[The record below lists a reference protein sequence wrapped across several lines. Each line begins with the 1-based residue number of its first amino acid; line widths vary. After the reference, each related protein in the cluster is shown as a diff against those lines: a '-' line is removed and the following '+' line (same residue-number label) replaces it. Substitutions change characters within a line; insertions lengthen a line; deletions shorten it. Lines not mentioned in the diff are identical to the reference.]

1 MIGGLMKVPQANLV
15 RQYESIKSE
24 IDEAVLKVLGSGK
37 YIFWHGNEVKS
48 LETEMA
54 NYCGVKH
61 AIGVASGTDALTLP
75 LRAIGIGP
83 GDKVITTTFTFLA
96 TPEVIANL
104 DAHPVFVDIDPDAYN
119 IDSDKIAECI
129 EKNSSIKAIM
139 PVHLYGQAADM
150 DEIMQ
155 IAKDRNI
162 QVIEDAAQAVGAKY
176 NGRPAGSLGDM
187 AGTSFFPTKN
197 LGAYGDGGMVF
208 TNDDELYEVIASLR
222 VHGVTKKDHQV
233 RLGYNS
239 RLDEIQGAILRVKL
253 KYLDKWNHRRQEI
266 AEIYKE
272 RLNEYVE
279 VPRTKQGRTHIFHQY
294 GIRVRNR
301 DALRNYLKENGIGTG
316 VHYPVP
322 CHLQPAFEYL
332 GYRKDDFPVAEKV
345 AKELISLPIYPDLK
359 DDEVEYVCEIIR
371 KFYKK

>member
-1 MIGGLMKVPQANLV
+1 MKVAQANLI

-24 IDEAVLKVLGSGK
+24 IDEAVLRVLGSGK

-48 LETEMA
+48 FEAEMA

-75 LRAIGIGP
+75 LRAIGIGS
-83 GDKVITTTFTFLA
+83 GDKVITTSFTFLA

-104 DAHPVFVDIDPDAYN
+104 GARPVFVDIDSNTYN
-119 IDSDKIAECI
+119 IDPEKIGECI
-129 EKNSSIKAIM
+129 EKNLPIKAIM
-139 PVHLYGQAADM
+139 PVHLYGQPADM

-155 IAKDRNI
+155 IAKDNNI
-162 QVIEDAAQAVGAKY
+162 KVIEDAAQAIGAKY
-176 NGRPAGSLGDM
+176 NGRAVGSLGDI

-197 LGAYGDGGMVF
+197 LSACGDGGMVF

-222 VHGVTKKDHQV
+222 VHGVTKKNHQV

-239 RLDEIQGAILRVKL
+239 RLDEIQAAILRVKL
-253 KYLDKWNHRRQEI
+253 KYLDEWNGRRQEI
-266 AEIYKE
+266 AKTYTEM
-272 RLNEYVE
+272 LNEYVG
-279 VPRTKQGRTHIFHQY
+279 VPYIKQGRTHIFHQY
-294 GIRVRNR
+294 EIRVKNR
-301 DALRNYLKENGIGTG
+301 DALRNYLKENGIDTG

-332 GYRKDDFPVAEKV
+332 GYKEGDFPVAEKA
-345 AKELISLPIYPDLK
+345 AKELLSLPIYPELRN
-359 DDEVEYVCEIIR
+359 DEVEYVCETIR
-371 KFYKK
+371 KFYKRNG